1 MPSEVSF
8 VPKKDP
14 MFKILVKYIKS
25 TTLCRG
31 FVDKHYIRNS
41 AVANADFLIVSYNI
55 KNPTRSKAPFV
66 NLNGFALMNKK
77 PDHLYLD
84 VICAKPGVGKGII
97 DEVSKQVIMH
107 KKKYLV
113 LSAVTYV
120 INYYKKLGFFHGKR
134 KCSTSNNMKNVEE
147 RTRHLKFKDDDNAL
161 KNKDFRKLLLVL
173 VKKKMTTEK
182 CKTVPK
188 CAEYGFVMTKCF
200 S

>member
-1 MPSEVSF
+1 MPNEVSF
-8 VPKKDP
+8 IPKRDP
-14 MFKILVKYIKS
+14 MFKILVRYIRS

-31 FVDKHYIRNS
+31 FVNKNYIKET
-41 AVANADFLIVSYNI
+41 AVASADFLIVSYDI
-55 KNPTRSKAPFV
+55 KNPTRSRAPLV
-66 NLNGFALMNKK
+66 NLNGFALMIKK

-84 VICAKPGVGKGII
+84 VICAKPGVGKSII
-97 DEVSKQVIMH
+97 DEVSKQVVMH

-120 INYYKKLGFFHGKR
+120 INYYKKMGFFHGKR
-134 KCSTSNNMKNVEE
+134 KCSTSENMKNLEE
-147 RTRHLKFKDDDNAL
+147 KTRRLKFKTDDNAL
-161 KNKDFRKLLLVL
+161 KNKDFKKLLLVL
-173 VKKKMTTEK
+173 VKKKMTSEK